1 MEENSLFELLT
12 LSLGNAALIGLGL
25 MPDPMTD
32 KSEVNLSNTMSNI
45 DILLMLREKTQGN
58 LCEKEKKMLD
68 DLIHDLQL
76 KLVEVQKKQV

>member
-25 MPDPMTD
+25 MPDPITD

-45 DILLMLREKTQGN
+45 DILLMLREKP
-58 LCEKEKKMLD
+58 KVIFAKK
-68 DLIHDLQL
+68 
-76 KLVEVQKKQV
+76 KRKC